1 MRLRRTYIIL
11 SIALP
16 FVLSLLCA
24 CQREDCSG
32 EVSEAASLCLDLSVP
47 GLRIESKGNVDNPF
61 ADDISS
67 WTDWEKVVDG
77 RMMYRLTVFLIE
89 KDTDYLVAYRD
100 IYYSTYSGSD
110 VTAPTAPQGPNGWYN
125 GTSVDVN
132 LSSSTQAQISFLY
145 DNPLHTATDG
155 SSFERLQRGTYK
167 LLAVANYSSV
177 NGTKFNEQPD
187 DVASYTGL
195 GGGIFDGYVD
205 GIIDEFKSC
214 QNSGTKKTFASYEDY
229 SNLVNYV
236 LKSSSSSFI
245 CPAMPQPLTLA
256 KEIELS
262 PGMNTVSGELL
273 RTFSRIRLSVE
284 NMSNLELTLH
294 SLSFSSNTTKDQTY
308 LFSLPE
314 SPDRVY
320 EVGTAK
326 AGAPVVSSPDAIV
339 SFPDD
344 GIKVKV
350 ANVASGNNTKTVFD
364 AYILESRDL
373 SNSYTYTLD
382 LEYVG
387 EDPIPQYEKTSEV
400 ISKKEDLTDNGLYL
414 FQNQNNQ
421 YRFLIASSDY
431 LQTIDVELAD
441 MPTVLNE
448 AMVMKLISV
457 DSKGNALGTETI
469 NSVPYPKYIIQ
480 TQYGGT
486 TYYLGTPGRS
496 TNIPM
501 VPNHSNATV
510 FTVRDDKGG
519 NLTFWSN
526 KKNGYNGGR
535 DYINVHG
542 GDQDKVMGWGQNDGG
557 SQFKLHAVNQV
568 MKYPKYSDPI
578 VLSTIDPVTSVVS
591 PVNTIKRNDFINVL
605 ISVSYN
611 KDLGDFEFEVKDWE
625 EVSGSI
631 EFN

>member
-16 FVLSLLCA
+16 FVLSLLGA
-24 CQREDCSG
+24 CQREIVPG
-32 EVSEAASLCLDLSVP
+32 QTSEAASLCLDLSVP
-47 GLRIESKGNVDNPF
+47 GLRIESKGNADDPF

-110 VTAPTAPQGPNGWYN
+110 VTAPSAPQGPNGWYK

-145 DNPLHTATDG
+145 DFPLHTATDG

-177 NGTKFNEQPD
+177 NGTKFNGQPSG
-187 DVASYTGL
+187 VASYKGL
-195 GGGIFDGYVD
+195 GNGTFDSYVD

-214 QNSGTKKTFASYEDY
+214 QNSGTKKTFASYANY

-284 NMSNLELTLH
+284 NMSNVDLTLH
-294 SLSFSSNTTKDQTY
+294 SLSFSKNTTKDQTY

-314 SPDRVY
+314 NPDRVY
-320 EVGTAK
+320 EVGTK
-326 AGAPVVSSPDAIV
+326 KAPVVSSTDAIV
-339 SFPDD
+339 SFPAD
-344 GIKVKV
+344 GTKV
-350 ANVASGNNTKTVFD
+350 AKVASGDNTKTVFD

-373 SNSYTYTLD
+373 SNNYTYTLN
-382 LEYVG
+382 LEYEG
-387 EDPIPQYEKTSEV
+387 EAPIPQYEKKTSTA
-400 ISKKEDLTDNGLYL
+400 ISTVEGLTDGGYYL
-414 FQNQNNQ
+414 FQNQNKE
-421 YRFLIASSDY
+421 YRFLIADTPE

-441 MPTVLNE
+441 LPTPLVE
-448 AMVMKLISV
+448 PMVMKLIPSA
-457 DSKGNALGTETI
+457 SKQ
-469 NSVPYPKYIIQ
+469 YYIQ

-486 TYYLGTPGRS
+486 TYYLGTPQLNM
-496 TNIPM
+496 NIPM
-501 VPNHSNATV
+501 IPDQSKATV
-510 FTVRDDKGG
+510 FTAGTANG
-519 NLTFWSN
+519 NLTFKSN
-526 KKNGYNGGR
+526 SGSGY
-535 DYINVHG
+535 YINIYG
-542 GDQDKVMGWGQNDGG
+542 GQQYLVGGWHQNDYG
-557 SQFKLHAVNQV
+557 SQFKLYEVKQV
-568 MKYPKYSDPI
+568 MKAPEYSDPI

-611 KDLGDFEFEVKDWE
+611 KDFGDFEFEVKPWE

>member
-16 FVLSLLCA
+16 FVLSLLGA
-24 CQREDCSG
+24 CQREIVPG
-32 EVSEAASLCLDLSVP
+32 QTSEAASLCLDLSVP
-47 GLRIESKGNVDNPF
+47 GLRIESKGNADNPF

-67 WTDWEKVVDG
+67 WTDWDKVVDG

-100 IYYSTYSGSD
+100 IYYSTYPGSD
-110 VTAPTAPQGPNGWYN
+110 VTGPSAPQGPNGWYN
-125 GTSVDVN
+125 GTSVDVD

-145 DNPLHTATDG
+145 DHPLHTNNG
-155 SSFERLQRGTYK
+155 NSFERLQRGTYK

-177 NGTKFNEQPD
+177 NGTRFNGQPSG
-187 DVASYTGL
+187 VASYKGL
-195 GGGIFDGYVD
+195 GNGTFDTYVD
-205 GIIDEFKSC
+205 GVISEFKTA
-214 QNSGTKKTFASYEDY
+214 QNSGTKKKFAYYTHY
-229 SNLVNYV
+229 SLLVDYV

-262 PGMNTVSGELL
+262 PGTNNVSGELL

-284 NMSNLELTLH
+284 NMSNVDLTLH

-308 LFSLPE
+308 LFSLPD

-320 EVGTAK
+320 SVGTK
-326 AGAPVVSSPDAIV
+326 KAPVVSSTDAIV
-339 SFPDD
+339 RFTGSTVIDD
-344 GIKVKV
+344 L
-350 ANVASGNNTKTVFD
+350 ASGNNTKTIFD

-373 SNSYTYTLD
+373 SNNYTYTLD

-387 EDPIPQYEKTSEV
+387 EASIPQYEKTSKD
-400 ISKKEDLTDNGLYL
+400 ISTVADLTDGGFYL
-414 FQNQNNQ
+414 FQNQNAEK
-421 YRFLIASSDY
+421 RFLIADTPE

-441 MPTVLNE
+441 LPAVLD
-448 AMVMKLISV
+448 ASMVMSLIAV
-457 DSKGNALGTETI
+457 DSDGNGVQDTETI
-469 NSVPYPKYIIQ
+469 GSKDYPKYIIQ

-486 TYYLGTPGRS
+486 TYYLGNPSRD
-496 TNIPM
+496 TNIKMIPAR
-501 VPNHSNATV
+501 SSAIV
-510 FTVRDDKGG
+510 FTARDDRGG

-526 KKNGYNGGR
+526 TTNTSGYR
-535 DYINVHG
+535 DYINVYG
-542 GDQDKVMGWGQNDGG
+542 GQQDQVRGWNDNDGG
-557 SQFKLHAVNQV
+557 SQFKLYEVKQV
-568 MKYPKYSDPI
+568 MKAPKYSDPI

-605 ISVSYN
+605 VSVSYN
-611 KDLGDFEFEVKDWE
+611 KDFGEFEFEVKPWN
-625 EVSGSI
+625 EVSGNI
-631 EFN
+631 EFK

>member
-11 SIALP
+11 SITLP
-16 FVLSLLCA
+16 FVLSLLGA
-24 CQREDCSG
+24 CQREIVPG
-32 EVSEAASLCLDLSVP
+32 QTSEAASLCLDLSVP
-47 GLRIESKGNVDNPF
+47 GLRIESKGNADNPF

-67 WTDWEKVVDG
+67 WTDWDKVVDG

-100 IYYSTYSGSD
+100 IYFGSTDLKASGE
-110 VTAPTAPQGPNGWYN
+110 VEGPNGWYN
-125 GTSVDVN
+125 GSSVDVSLN
-132 LSSSTQAQISFLY
+132 TSTQAQISFLY
-145 DNPLHTATDG
+145 DHPLHTNNG
-155 SSFERLQRGTYK
+155 NSFERLQRGTYK

-177 NGTKFNEQPD
+177 NGTRFNGQPSG
-187 DVASYTGL
+187 VASYKGL
-195 GGGIFDGYVD
+195 GNGTFDTYVD
-205 GIIDEFKSC
+205 GVISEFKTA
-214 QNSGTKKTFASYEDY
+214 QNSGTKKKFANYTHY
-229 SNLVNYV
+229 SLLVDYV

-262 PGMNTVSGELL
+262 PGTNNVSGELL

-284 NMSNLELTLH
+284 NMSNVDLTLH

-314 SPDRVY
+314 NPDRVY
-320 EVGTAK
+320 SIGTATS
-326 AGAPVVSSPDAIV
+326 GAPLVSSTDAIV
-339 SFPDD
+339 RFTGSTVIDD
-344 GIKVKV
+344 L
-350 ANVASGNNTKTVFD
+350 ASGNNTKTIFD

-373 SNSYTYTLD
+373 SNNYTYTLD

-387 EDPIPQYEKTSEV
+387 EAPIPQYEKTSEA
-400 ISKKEDLTDNGLYL
+400 ISTVAGLTNGRNYL
-414 FQNQNNQ
+414 FQNQNAQ
-421 YRFLIASSDY
+421 YRFLIAGTPY
-431 LQTIDVELAD
+431 LQTIDVELAEL
-441 MPTVLNE
+441 PTVLDE

-457 DSKGNALGTETI
+457 NPDQ
-469 NSVPYPKYIIQ
+469 YYIQ

-486 TYYLGTPGRS
+486 TYYFGTPETD

-501 VPNHSNATV
+501 IPDQSSATV
-510 FTVRDDKGG
+510 FTAGEANG
-519 NLTFWSN
+519 NLTFKSN
-526 KKNGYNGGR
+526 SGSKY
-535 DYINVHG
+535 YINVYG
-542 GDQDKVMGWGQNDGG
+542 GKQDRVRGWSANDGG
-557 SQFKLHAVNQV
+557 SQFKLYTVNRV
-568 MKYPKYSDPI
+568 EKEPKYTDPI

-625 EVSGSI
+625 EVSGNI

>member
-16 FVLSLLCA
+16 FVISLLSA

-32 EVSEAASLCLDLSVP
+32 EVSDAASLCLDLSVP

-100 IYYSTYSGSD
+100 IYVGSSDLKTSGSD
-110 VTAPTAPQGPNGWYN
+110 EGPNGWYD
-125 GTSVDVN
+125 GSSVDVSLN
-132 LSSSTQAQISFLY
+132 TSTQAQISFLY
-145 DNPLHTATDG
+145 DHPLHTATDG
-155 SSFERLQRGTYK
+155 SSFERLQRGEYK

-177 NGTKFNEQPD
+177 NGTKFNGQP

-195 GGGIFDGYVD
+195 GGGIFDTYVD

-214 QNSGTKKTFASYEDY
+214 QNSGTKKTFASYPNY

-236 LKSSSSSFI
+236 LKSSSDSFI

-262 PGMNTVSGELL
+262 PGMNNVSGELL

-284 NMSNLELTLH
+284 NMSNVDLTLH

-314 SPDRVY
+314 NPDRIY
-320 EVGTAK
+320 GIGT
-326 AGAPVVSSPDAIV
+326 AGAPDAISSDAIV
-339 SFPDD
+339 PF
-344 GIKVKV
+344 V
-350 ANVASGNNTKTVFD
+350 NETKINKFSAGDNIQTVFD

-373 SNSYTYTLD
+373 SNDYTYTLD

-387 EDPIPQYEKTSEV
+387 EAAVPQYEKTSEDAIV
-400 ISKKEDLTDNGLYL
+400 TVAELTNGGNYL
-414 FQNQNNQ
+414 FQNQNKQ
-421 YRFLIASSDY
+421 KRFLIASSDY
-431 LQTIDVELAD
+431 LQTIDVELAEL
-441 MPTVLNE
+441 PTPIDE

-457 DSKGNALGTETI
+457 DSNGDGKQDTETI
-469 NSVPYPKYIIQ
+469 DSKDYPKYIIQ
-480 TQYGGT
+480 TQYVGT
-486 TYYLGTPGRS
+486 TYYLGTPGRR

-501 VPNHSNATV
+501 ISNQSSATV
-510 FTVRDDKGG
+510 FTVRDDRDD

-526 KKNGYNGGR
+526 TKNENGVR
-535 DYINVHG
+535 DYINVYG
-542 GDQDKVMGWGQNDGG
+542 GQQDQVRGWNDNDGG
-557 SQFKLHAVNQV
+557 SQFKLYAVNKV
-568 MKYPKYSDPI
+568 MKKPKYSDPI

-625 EVSGSI
+625 KVSGSI

>member
-16 FVLSLLCA
+16 FVLSLLGA
-24 CQREDCSG
+24 CQREIVPG
-32 EVSEAASLCLDLSVP
+32 QTSEAASLCLDLSVP
-47 GLRIESKGNVDNPF
+47 GLRIESKGNADDPF

-100 IYYSTYSGSD
+100 IYFGSTDLKASGE
-110 VTAPTAPQGPNGWYN
+110 VEGQGPNGWYK

-177 NGTKFNEQPD
+177 NGTKFNGQPSG
-187 DVASYTGL
+187 VASYTGL
-195 GGGIFDGYVD
+195 GNGSFDTSVD
-205 GIIDEFKSC
+205 GVIAEFKTA
-214 QNSGTKKTFASYEDY
+214 QNSGTKKKFADY
-229 SNLVNYV
+229 THYSSLVNYV
-236 LKSSSSSFI
+236 LTSSSSFI

-262 PGMNTVSGELL
+262 PGMNNVSGELL

-284 NMSNLELTLH
+284 NMSNVDLTLH

-320 EVGTAK
+320 KVGTK
-326 AGAPVVSSPDAIV
+326 KAPVVSSSDAII
-339 SFPDD
+339 SFPAD
-344 GIKVKV
+344 GTKV
-350 ANVASGNNTKTVFD
+350 AKVASGDNTKTVFD
-364 AYILESRDL
+364 AYVLESRDL
-373 SNSYTYTLD
+373 SNNYTYTLD
-382 LEYVG
+382 LEYEG
-387 EDPIPQYEKTSEV
+387 EDPVAQYVMTSTVISEV
-400 ISKKEDLTDNGLYL
+400 AGLTDNGLYL

-421 YRFLIASSDY
+421 KRFLIASSDY
-431 LQTIDVELAD
+431 LQTVDVELAD
-441 MPTVLNE
+441 LPTPLDGS
-448 AMVMKLISV
+448 MVMKLIPVGS
-457 DSKGNALGTETI
+457 DQ
-469 NSVPYPKYIIQ
+469 YYIQ

-486 TYYLGTPGRS
+486 TYYFGNPS
-496 TNIPM
+496 TDVNIPM
-501 VPNHSNATV
+501 ISVKSSATV
-510 FTVRDDKGG
+510 FTAGNANN
-519 NLTFWSN
+519 NLTFKSN
-526 KKNGYNGGR
+526 RGSKY
-535 DYINVHG
+535 YINVYG
-542 GDQDKVMGWGQNDGG
+542 GQQDQVRGWNDNDGG
-557 SQFKLHAVNQV
+557 SQFKLYGVKQV
-568 MKYPKYSDPI
+568 MKAPKFSDPI

-611 KDLGDFEFEVKDWE
+611 KDLGDFEFEVKPWE
-625 EVSGSI
+625 EVSGNI
-631 EFN
+631 EFK

>member
-47 GLRIESKGNVDNPF
+47 GLRIESKGN
-61 ADDISS
+61 ADDPLADNISS
-67 WTDWEKVVDG
+67 WTDWDKVVDG

-100 IYYSTYSGSD
+100 IYVGSSDLKTSGSD
-110 VTAPTAPQGPNGWYN
+110 EGPNGWYD
-125 GTSVDVN
+125 GTSVNVN

-145 DNPLHTATDG
+145 DHPLHTNNG
-155 SSFERLQRGTYK
+155 NSFERLQRGEYK
-167 LLAVANYSSV
+167 LLAVANYCSV
-177 NGTKFNEQPD
+177 NNDRKFEGQPSG
-187 DVASYTGL
+187 VASYKGL
-195 GGGIFDGYVD
+195 GNGTFDTYVD
-205 GIIDEFKSC
+205 GIISEFKTA
-214 QNSGTKKTFASYEDY
+214 QNSGTKKKFADY
-229 SNLVNYV
+229 THYSSLVDYK
-236 LKSSSSSFI
+236 LTSSSSFI

-262 PGMNTVSGELL
+262 PGMNNVSGELL
-273 RTFSRIRLSVE
+273 RTFSRIRLTVE
-284 NMSNLELTLH
+284 NMSNVELTLH

-308 LFSLPE
+308 LFSLPD

-320 EVGTAK
+320 EVGNK
-326 AGAPVVSSPDAIV
+326 KAPVVSSSDAIV
-339 SFPDD
+339 SFPAART
-344 GIKVKV
+344 KV
-350 ANVASGNNTKTVFD
+350 AIFDSEDNTKTVFD

-382 LEYVG
+382 LEY
-387 EDPIPQYEKTSEV
+387 EKEPSISQYEKTSEV

-414 FQNQNNQ
+414 FQNQRNQ
-421 YRFLIASSDY
+421 YRFLIAGTPY
-431 LQTIDVELAD
+431 LQTIDVELND
-441 MPTVLNE
+441 LPTPLDE
-448 AMVMKLISV
+448 SMVMKLIPVGS
-457 DSKGNALGTETI
+457 DQ
-469 NSVPYPKYIIQ
+469 YYIQ
-480 TQYGGT
+480 TQYAGT
-486 TYYLGTPGRS
+486 TYYLGTPGRN

-501 VPNHSNATV
+501 IPNQSSATV
-510 FTVRDDKGG
+510 FTAGTANG
-519 NLTFWSN
+519 NLTFLSN
-526 KKNGYNGGR
+526 TTNSSGY

-542 GDQDKVMGWGQNDGG
+542 GDQDKVIGWGQNDGG
-557 SQFKLHAVNQV
+557 SQFKLYAVNKV
-568 MKYPKYSDPI
+568 MKKPKYSDPI

>member
-16 FVLSLLCA
+16 FVLSLLGA
-24 CQREDCSG
+24 CQREIVPG
-32 EVSEAASLCLDLSVP
+32 QTSEAASLCLDLSVP
-47 GLRIESKGNVDNPF
+47 GLRIESKGNADDPF

-67 WTDWEKVVDG
+67 WTDWDKVVDG

-100 IYYSTYSGSD
+100 IYYRTYSGSD
-110 VTAPTAPQGPNGWYN
+110 VTAPSAHQGPNGWYN

-145 DNPLHTATDG
+145 DHPLHTATDG

-177 NGTKFNEQPD
+177 NGTKFNVQPSG
-187 DVASYTGL
+187 VASYKGL
-195 GGGIFDGYVD
+195 GNGSFDTSVD
-205 GIIDEFKSC
+205 GVIAEFKTA
-214 QNSGTKKTFASYEDY
+214 QNSRTKKKFANYTHY
-229 SNLVNYV
+229 SSLVNYV
-236 LKSSSSSFI
+236 LTSSSSFI

-262 PGMNTVSGELL
+262 PGMNTISGELL

-284 NMSNLELTLH
+284 NLSNVDLTVR
-294 SLSFSSNTTKDQTY
+294 SLSFSDNTTKDKTY

-314 SPDRVY
+314 TPDRVY
-320 EVGTAK
+320 EVGTK
-326 AGAPVVSSPDAIV
+326 KAPVVSSSDAIV
-339 SFPDD
+339 RFTGLTVIDD
-344 GIKVKV
+344 L
-350 ANVASGNNTKTVFD
+350 ASGNNTKTLFD
-364 AYILESRDL
+364 AYVLESRDL
-373 SNSYTYTLD
+373 SNNYTYTLD
-382 LEYVG
+382 LEYEG
-387 EDPIPQYEKTSEV
+387 EASIPQYEKTSTA
-400 ISKKEDLTDNGLYL
+400 ISTVAELAAGGNYL
-414 FQNQNNQ
+414 FQNQKNQ
-421 YRFLIASSDY
+421 YRFLIAGTPY
-431 LQTIDVELAD
+431 LQTIDVELND
-441 MPTVLNE
+441 LPTPLDE
-448 AMVMKLISV
+448 SMVMKLISV
-457 DSKGNALGTETI
+457 DSNSDGVQDTETI
-469 NSVPYPKYIIQ
+469 NSVAYPKYIIQ

-501 VPNHSNATV
+501 IPDKASATV
-510 FTVRDDKGG
+510 FTARDDRGS

-526 KKNGYNGGR
+526 TKNGNGVR
-535 DYINVHG
+535 DFINVYG
-542 GDQDKVMGWGQNDGG
+542 GQQDQVRGWNDNDGG
-557 SQFKLHAVNQV
+557 SQFKLYDVKQV
-568 MKYPKYSDPI
+568 MKAPKYSDPI
-578 VLSTIDPVTSVVS
+578 VLSTIDPVTSVVT

-631 EFN
+631 EFK

>member
-16 FVLSLLCA
+16 FVLSLLGA
-24 CQREDCSG
+24 CQREIVLG
-32 EVSEAASLCLDLSVP
+32 QTSEAASLCLDLSVP
-47 GLRIESKGNVDNPF
+47 GLRIESKGNADDPF
-61 ADDISS
+61 ANDISS

-100 IYYSTYSGSD
+100 IYYSTDSGSD
-110 VTAPTAPQGPNGWYN
+110 VTAPSAPQGPNGWYN
-125 GTSVDVN
+125 GTSVDVK

-177 NGTKFNEQPD
+177 NGTKFNGQPSG
-187 DVASYTGL
+187 VASYKGL
-195 GGGIFDGYVD
+195 GNGTFDTYVD
-205 GIIDEFKSC
+205 GIIDEFKDN
-214 QNSGTKKTFASYEDY
+214 QEAGKEKTFASYANS

-236 LKSSSSSFI
+236 LTSSSSSFI

-284 NMSNLELTLH
+284 NMSNVDLTVR
-294 SLSFSSNTTKDQTY
+294 SLSFSDNTTKDKTY

-314 SPDRVY
+314 TPDRVY
-320 EVGTAK
+320 KVGTK
-326 AGAPVVSSPDAIV
+326 KAPVVSSSDAIV
-339 SFPDD
+339 PFTGLTVIDD
-344 GIKVKV
+344 L
-350 ANVASGNNTKTVFD
+350 ASGKNTQTLFD
-364 AYILESRDL
+364 AYVLESRDL
-373 SNSYTYTLD
+373 SNNYTYTLD
-382 LEYVG
+382 LEYKG
-387 EDPIPQYEKTSEV
+387 EASIPQYEKTSKA
-400 ISKKEDLTDNGLYL
+400 ISTVAELAADGNYL
-414 FQNQNNQ
+414 FQNQKNQ
-421 YRFLIASSDY
+421 YRFLIAGTPY
-431 LQTIDVELAD
+431 LQTIDVELND
-441 MPTVLNE
+441 LPTPLDE
-448 AMVMKLISV
+448 SMVMKLIRVGS
-457 DSKGNALGTETI
+457 DQ
-469 NSVPYPKYIIQ
+469 YYIQ
-480 TQYGGT
+480 TQYAGT
-486 TYYLGTPGRS
+486 TYYLGTPGRN

-501 VPNHSNATV
+501 IPNQSSATV
-510 FTVRDDKGG
+510 FTAGTANG
-519 NLTFWSN
+519 NLTFLSN
-526 KKNGYNGGR
+526 TTNSSGY

-557 SQFKLHAVNQV
+557 SQFKLYEVKQV
-568 MKYPKYSDPI
+568 MKAPKYSDPI

-605 ISVSYN
+605 VSVSYN
-611 KDLGDFEFEVKDWE
+611 KDFGEFEFEVKPWN

>member
-1 MRLRRTYIIL
+1 MKFRRTSIIL
-11 SIALP
+11 P
-16 FVLSLLCA
+16 VVLSLLCA
-24 CQREDCSG
+24 CQRETVPG
-32 EVSEAASLCLDLSVP
+32 QNPEAASLCLDLSVP
-47 GLRIESKGNVDNPF
+47 GLRIESKGNVDDPF
-61 ADDISS
+61 ADNISS

-100 IYYSTYSGSD
+100 IYVGSPD
-110 VTAPTAPQGPNGWYN
+110 LKDAASSEGPNGWYD
-125 GTSVDVN
+125 GSSVNVSLN
-132 LSSSTQAQISFLY
+132 TSTQAQISFLY
-145 DNPLHTATDG
+145 DHPLHTSSG
-155 SSFERLQRGTYK
+155 SSFERLQRGEYK

-177 NGTKFNEQPD
+177 NGTGFDGQPSG
-187 DVASYTGL
+187 VASYKGL
-195 GGGIFDGYVD
+195 GNGTFDTYVD
-205 GIIDEFKSC
+205 GIISEFKDN
-214 QNSGTKKTFASYEDY
+214 QKNGTEKAFASYANY

-284 NMSNLELTLH
+284 NMSNVDLTLH

-308 LFSLPE
+308 LFSLPD
-314 SPDRVY
+314 SLDRVY
-320 EVGTAK
+320 SVGTK
-326 AGAPVVSSPDAIV
+326 KAPVVSSTDAIV
-339 SFPDD
+339 RFTGSTVIDD
-344 GIKVKV
+344 L
-350 ANVASGNNTKTVFD
+350 ASGNNTKTIFD

-373 SNSYTYTLD
+373 SNNYTYTLD

-387 EDPIPQYEKTSEV
+387 ESAVPQYEKTSTV
-400 ISKKEDLTDNGLYL
+400 ISEVASLTDNGLYL
-414 FQNQNNQ
+414 FQNQNKE

-431 LQTIDVELAD
+431 LQTVDIEPAD
-441 MPTVLNE
+441 LPTPLDE
-448 AMVMKLISV
+448 SMVMKLIAV
-457 DSKGNALGTETI
+457 
-469 NSVPYPKYIIQ
+469 NSDQYYIQ

-486 TYYLGTPGRS
+486 TYYLGTPEYN

-501 VPNHSNATV
+501 IPDQSSATV
-510 FTVRDDKGG
+510 FTAGTANG
-519 NLTFWSN
+519 NLTFKSN
-526 KKNGYNGGR
+526 SGSGY
-535 DYINVHG
+535 YINVYGEKQYLVG
-542 GDQDKVMGWGQNDGG
+542 GWHQAGVG
-557 SQFKLHAVNQV
+557 SQFKLYVVKQA
-568 MKYPKYSDPI
+568 MKAPKYSDPI

-591 PVNTIKRNDFINVL
+591 PVNTIRRNDFINVL

-611 KDLGDFEFEVKDWE
+611 KDLGDFEFEVKDWN

>member
-16 FVLSLLCA
+16 FVLSLLGA
-24 CQREDCSG
+24 CQREIVPG
-32 EVSEAASLCLDLSVP
+32 QTSEAASLCLDLSVP
-47 GLRIESKGNVDNPF
+47 GLRIESKGNADDPF

-100 IYYSTYSGSD
+100 IYDGSTD
-110 VTAPTAPQGPNGWYN
+110 LTASSEGPNGWYD
-125 GTSVDVN
+125 GSSVNVS
-132 LSSSTQAQISFLY
+132 LKTSTQAQIRFLY
-145 DNPLHTATDG
+145 DHPLHKANDE
-155 SSFERLQRGTYK
+155 SSFERLQRGEYK
-167 LLAVANYSSV
+167 LLAVANYSAYD
-177 NGTKFNEQPD
+177 TYP
-187 DVASYTGL
+187 GL
-195 GGGIFDGYVD
+195 GGGDFNTYVN
-205 GIIDEFKSC
+205 GIISEFKDN
-214 QNSGTKKTFASYEDY
+214 QENGTEKAFASYANY

-236 LKSSSSSFI
+236 LTSSSSFI
-245 CPAMPQPLTLA
+245 CPAMPQPLTLV

-284 NMSNLELTLH
+284 NMSNVDLTVR
-294 SLSFSSNTTKDQTY
+294 SLSFSDNTTKDETY
-308 LFSLPE
+308 LFSLPD

-320 EVGTAK
+320 SIGTATS
-326 AGAPVVSSPDAIV
+326 GAPLVSSTDAIV
-339 SFPDD
+339 PFTGLTVIDD
-344 GIKVKV
+344 L
-350 ANVASGNNTKTVFD
+350 ASGNNTKTIFD
-364 AYILESRDL
+364 AYVLESRDL

-387 EDPIPQYEKTSEV
+387 EAPIPQFEKTSEA
-400 ISKKEDLTDNGLYL
+400 ISTVAGLTNGRNYL
-414 FQNQNNQ
+414 FQNQNAQ
-421 YRFLIASSDY
+421 YRFLIAGTPY
-431 LQTIDVELAD
+431 LQTIDVELAEL
-441 MPTVLNE
+441 PTVLDE

-457 DSKGNALGTETI
+457 DSDEDGKQDTETI
-469 NSVPYPKYIIQ
+469 NSKDYPKYIIQ
-480 TQYGGT
+480 TQYAGT

-501 VPNHSNATV
+501 MPDKSSVTV
-510 FTVRDDKGG
+510 FTARDDRDG

-526 KKNGYNGGR
+526 TTNSNGYR
-535 DYINVHG
+535 DYINVYG
-542 GDQDKVMGWGQNDGG
+542 GQQDQVRGWDDNDYG
-557 SQFKLHAVNQV
+557 SQFKLYVVNEV
-568 MKYPKYSDPI
+568 MKAPKYSDPI

-591 PVNTIKRNDFINVL
+591 PVNAIKRNDFINVL

-611 KDLGDFEFEVKDWE
+611 KDLGDFEFEVKPWK
-625 EVSGSI
+625 EVSGNI

>member
-16 FVLSLLCA
+16 FVLSLLGA
-24 CQREDCSG
+24 CQREIVPG
-32 EVSEAASLCLDLSVP
+32 QTSEAASLCLDLSVP
-47 GLRIESKGNVDNPF
+47 GLRIESKSNVDDPF
-61 ADDISS
+61 ADDIST

-89 KDTDYLVAYRD
+89 KDTGYLVAYRD
-100 IYYSTYSGSD
+100 IYFGSTD
-110 VTAPTAPQGPNGWYN
+110 LTASSEGPNGWYD
-125 GTSVDVN
+125 GSSVNVS
-132 LSSSTQAQISFLY
+132 LKTSTQAQISFLY
-145 DNPLHTATDG
+145 DHPLHTVTDG

-177 NGTKFNEQPD
+177 NGTKFNGQPD
-187 DVASYTGL
+187 DVASYKGL
-195 GGGIFDGYVD
+195 GDGSFDTSVD
-205 GIIDEFKSC
+205 GVIAEFKTA
-214 QNSGTKKTFASYEDY
+214 QNSGTKKKFANYTHY
-229 SNLVNYV
+229 SSLVNYV
-236 LKSSSSSFI
+236 LTSSSSFI

-273 RTFSRIRLSVE
+273 RTFSRIRLTVE
-284 NMSNLELTLH
+284 NMSNVDLTVS
-294 SLSFSSNTTKDQTY
+294 SLSFSDNTTKNQTY

-314 SPDRVY
+314 TPDRVY
-320 EVGTAK
+320 EVGTK
-326 AGAPVVSSPDAIV
+326 KAPVVSSNDAIV
-339 SFPDD
+339 PFPGVTVIDD
-344 GIKVKV
+344 L
-350 ANVASGNNTKTVFD
+350 ASGKNTQTLFD

-373 SNSYTYTLD
+373 SNNYTYTLD

-387 EDPIPQYEKTSEV
+387 EASIPQYEKTSTV
-400 ISKKEDLTDNGLYL
+400 ISTVAGLTAGGNYL

-441 MPTVLNE
+441 LPTPLDE
-448 AMVMKLISV
+448 SMVMKLIPVGS
-457 DSKGNALGTETI
+457 DQ
-469 NSVPYPKYIIQ
+469 YYIQ

-486 TYYLGTPGRS
+486 TYYFGNPS
-496 TNIPM
+496 TDVNIPM
-501 VPNHSNATV
+501 ISVPSSATV
-510 FTVRDDKGG
+510 FTAGNANN
-519 NLTFWSN
+519 NLTFKSN
-526 KKNGYNGGR
+526 RGSKY
-535 DYINVHG
+535 YINVYG
-542 GDQDKVMGWGQNDGG
+542 GQQDQVRGWGQNDGG
-557 SQFKLHAVNQV
+557 SQFKLYAVNQV

-578 VLSTIDPVTSVVS
+578 VLSTIDPATSVVS

-611 KDLGDFEFEVKDWE
+611 KDLGDFEFEVKPWN

>member
-16 FVLSLLCA
+16 FVLSLLGA
-24 CQREDCSG
+24 CQREIVPG
-32 EVSEAASLCLDLSVP
+32 HTSEAASLCLDLSVP
-47 GLRIESKGNVDNPF
+47 GLRIESKGNADDPF
-61 ADDISS
+61 ADNISS

-100 IYYSTYSGSD
+100 IYYGSAD
-110 VTAPTAPQGPNGWYN
+110 LTASSEGPNGWYD
-125 GTSVDVN
+125 GSSVNVS
-132 LSSSTQAQISFLY
+132 LKTSTQAQISFLY
-145 DNPLHTATDG
+145 DHPLHTATDR

-177 NGTKFNEQPD
+177 NGTKFNGQPSG
-187 DVASYTGL
+187 VASYEGL
-195 GGGIFDGYVD
+195 GNGTFDSYVD

-214 QNSGTKKTFASYEDY
+214 QNSGTKKKFAKYTHY
-229 SNLVNYV
+229 SSLVNYV
-236 LKSSSSSFI
+236 LTSSSSFI

-284 NMSNLELTLH
+284 NMSNVDLTVR
-294 SLSFSSNTTKDQTY
+294 SLSFSDNTTKDETY

-314 SPDRVY
+314 TPDRVY
-320 EVGTAK
+320 KVGTK
-326 AGAPVVSSPDAIV
+326 KAPVVSSSDAIV
-339 SFPDD
+339 PFIGLTVIDD
-344 GIKVKV
+344 L
-350 ANVASGNNTKTVFD
+350 ASGKNTQTLFD
-364 AYILESRDL
+364 AYVLESRDL
-373 SNSYTYTLD
+373 SNNYTYTLD
-382 LEYVG
+382 LEG
-387 EDPIPQYEKTSEV
+387 EASIPQYEKTSKA
-400 ISKKEDLTDNGLYL
+400 ISTVAELAADGNYL
-414 FQNQNNQ
+414 FQNQKNQ
-421 YRFLIASSDY
+421 YRFLIAGTPY
-431 LQTIDVELAD
+431 LQTIDVELND
-441 MPTVLNE
+441 LPTPLDE
-448 AMVMKLISV
+448 SMVMKLIRVGS
-457 DSKGNALGTETI
+457 DQ
-469 NSVPYPKYIIQ
+469 YYIQ
-480 TQYGGT
+480 TQYAGT
-486 TYYLGTPGRS
+486 TYYLGTPGRN

-501 VPNHSNATV
+501 IPNQSSATV
-510 FTVRDDKGG
+510 FTAGTANG
-519 NLTFWSN
+519 NLTFLSN
-526 KKNGYNGGR
+526 TTNSSGY

-557 SQFKLHAVNQV
+557 SQFKLYEVKQV
-568 MKYPKYSDPI
+568 MKAPKYSDPI

-605 ISVSYN
+605 VSVSYN
-611 KDLGDFEFEVKDWE
+611 KDFGEFEFEVKPWN